1 VWIDSHSHVQFRHF
15 DCDRAEVIERARRAM
30 VATVVVVGTDLGTSR
45 NAIECAEQ
53 FGLYAT
59 AGVHPHEA
67 GEFTS
72 DTLDEL
78 RVLLRRPRVVALGEI
93 GLDYARNY
101 SQRDVQ
107 QEAFVAQLD
116 LAVELRVPVVVHCRD
131 AAADVVAAIDRV
143 HAELAGG
150 VLHCFS
156 GDADMAA
163 RARDW
168 GFYISA
174 AGHVTRPAGG
184 ELRETFRGVPLET
197 ILVETDCPY
206 LLPVAV
212 RRKGLQ
218 RNEPSFVP
226 AVGQCL
232 AEVKSVPIEEIARV
246 TTANAVGL
254 FGLDIELPAGTAA
267 HGKG

>member
-15 DCDRAEVIERARRAM
+15 DGDRAKVVDRARRAN
-30 VATVVVVGTDLGTSR
+30 VATAIVVGTDLGTSR
-45 NAIECAEQ
+45 DAVACAGQ

-59 AGVHPHEA
+59 AGMHPHEA
-67 GEFTS
+67 AEFTS
-72 DTLDEL
+72 NVLDEL
-78 RVLLRRPRVVALGEI
+78 RVLLRCPRVVALGEI
-93 GLDYARNY
+93 GLDYARDY
-101 SQRDVQ
+101 SPRDAQ
-107 QEAFVAQLD
+107 QKAFAAQLD
-116 LAVELRVPVVVHCRD
+116 LAVELRMPVVVHCRD
-131 AAADVVAAIDRV
+131 AAEDLVAAIERV
-143 HAELAGG
+143 HADLVGG

-156 GDADMAA
+156 GDVDMAA

-174 AGHVTRPAGG
+174 AGHVTRPANQ
-184 ELRETFRGVPLET
+184 ELRETFRGVPLDM

-212 RRKGLQ
+212 RRKGLR

-232 AEVKSVPIEEIARV
+232 AEVKDVPVEEIAHA
-246 TTANAVGL
+246 TTTNAVGL
-254 FGLDIELPAGTAA
+254 FGLDIEMPAGTAE
-267 HGKG
+267 HVNG